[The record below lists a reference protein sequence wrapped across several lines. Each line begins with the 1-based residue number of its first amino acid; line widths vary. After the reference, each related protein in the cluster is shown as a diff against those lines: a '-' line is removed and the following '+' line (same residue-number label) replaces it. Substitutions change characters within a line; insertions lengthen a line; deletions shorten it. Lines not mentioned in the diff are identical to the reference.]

1 MPSPSSELITNPIL
15 NEQEPTC
22 FTRAV
27 SHPEWRAAMGQEF
40 NALMENGV
48 VPTTIAELYW
58 LQMLLLELHVSLSS
72 SPILW
77 CDNIGAIAL
86 ASNLVFHARTKH
98 VEVDYHFIIEKVM
111 NKDIQVRY
119 ISTQDQV
126 ANVFTK
132 GQIAMRFNYL
142 RSKLLVTLSPSICGW
157 VLRVSDTCPSLSALS
172 SFNCNIKLLY
182 NTFNRNASL
191 ISLCL
196 CVLHSM
202 INSIQL

>member
-1 MPSPSSELITNPIL
+1 MVSRSSTEAKY
-15 NEQEPTC
+15 
-22 FTRAV
+22 R
-27 SHPEWRAAMGQEF
+27 SM
-40 NALMENGV
+40 ALA
-48 VPTTIAELYW
+48 TAELYW
-58 LQMLLLELHVSLSS
+58 RRMLLLELHVSLSS

-98 VEVDYHFIIEKVM
+98 VEVDYQFMREKVM

-126 ANVFTK
+126 ANDFTK

-142 RSKLLVTLSPSICGW
+142 RSKLLVTLSPSISGEGGM

-182 NTFNRNASL
+182 NTFNCNASL
-191 ISLCL
+191 ISLCM